1 MNKSLRRFL
10 LIGVVLY
17 VGFLLWFFL
26 GIKPGMNAKWTP
38 ADMYNEVG
46 DCSSTTTS
54 APPAADQVFD
64 AKTAVPMKSVTAR
77 RKSFR
82 ARRSASR
89 SIMAFAKSSYSRL
102 LNPSYSSYRFSSNG
116 VMHMTSSAQFRSF
129 GAEGLMYLSMPQ
141 YLKRTN
147 NEVSAPVQVV
157 YPYMPV
163 PLNQQASSGEKTA
176 TDNAV
181 VTPFYPVAQ

>member
-1 MNKSLRRFL
+1 MDKSLRRFL

-77 RKSFR
+77 RR
-82 ARRSASR
+82 AMRKRRSG
-89 SIMAFAKSSYSRL
+89 MPVAKSALGKRNPALYS
-102 LNPSYSSYRFSSNG
+102 FG
-116 VMHMTSSAQFRSF
+116 VTPVGGGLHLVSDAEFRSF
-129 GAEGLMYLSMPQ
+129 GAEGLMYMSMPQ
-141 YLKRTN
+141 YIRRTN
-147 NEVSAPVQVV
+147 NNVTAPLQVV
-157 YPYMPV
+157 YPYMPM
-163 PLNQQASSGEKTA
+163 PLDQQASSGERNSS
-176 TDNAV
+176 DDIV
-181 VTPFYPVAQ
+181 SMPFYPMAR

>member
-1 MNKSLRRFL
+1 MDKSLRRFL

-77 RKSFR
+77 RR
-82 ARRSASR
+82 AMRKRRSG
-89 SIMAFAKSSYSRL
+89 MPVAKSALGKRNPALYS
-102 LNPSYSSYRFSSNG
+102 FG
-116 VMHMTSSAQFRSF
+116 VTPVGGGLHLVSDAEFRSF
-129 GAEGLMYLSMPQ
+129 GAEGLMYMSMPQ
-141 YLKRTN
+141 YIRRTN
-147 NEVSAPVQVV
+147 NNVTAPLQVV
-157 YPYMPV
+157 YPYMPM
-163 PLNQQASSGEKTA
+163 PLDQQASSGERNA
-176 TDNAV
+176 SDNIV
-181 VTPFYPVAQ
+181 SMPFYPMAR

>member
-77 RKSFR
+77 RR
-82 ARRSASR
+82 AMRKHRSG
-89 SIMAFAKSSYSRL
+89 MPVAKSALGKR
-102 LNPSYSSYRFSSNG
+102 NPSLYSFG
-116 VMHMTSSAQFRSF
+116 VTPVGGGLHLVSDAEFRSF
-129 GAEGLMYLSMPQ
+129 GADGLMYMPMPQ
-141 YLKRTN
+141 YLRRTN
-147 NEVSAPVQVV
+147 NEMVTSLPIV
-157 YPYMPV
+157 YPYMPIL
-163 PLNQQASSGEKTA
+163 PNQQASSDDRNTSSGT
-176 TDNAV
+176 
-181 VTPFYPVAQ
+181 VTPAPFYPLSH

>member
-77 RKSFR
+77 RR
-82 ARRSASR
+82 AMRKRRSG
-89 SIMAFAKSSYSRL
+89 MPVAKSALGKRNPALYSFGVTPVGGGL
-102 LNPSYSSYRFSSNG
+102 HLVSDAEFS
-116 VMHMTSSAQFRSF
+116 SF

-141 YLKRTN
+141 YLKRVN
-147 NEVSAPVQVV
+147 NEVVTPLPMG
-157 YPYMPV
+157 YPYMPM
-163 PLNQQASSGEKTA
+163 PLDQQASSAERNA
-176 TDNAV
+176 SDNTV
-181 VTPFYPVAQ
+181 PTPFYPLAR

>member
-1 MNKSLRRFL
+1 MHTSLRRFL

-54 APPAADQVFD
+54 APPTADGVFD

-77 RKSFR
+77 RR
-82 ARRSASR
+82 AMRKRRSG
-89 SIMAFAKSSYSRL
+89 MPMAKSALGKRNPALYS
-102 LNPSYSSYRFSSNG
+102 FG
-116 VMHMTSSAQFRSF
+116 VTPVGGGLHLVSDAEFRSF

-141 YLKRTN
+141 YLKRVN
-147 NEVSAPVQVV
+147 NEVVTPLPMG
-157 YPYMPV
+157 YPYMPM
-163 PLNQQASSGEKTA
+163 PLDQQASSGERNA
-176 TDNAV
+176 SDNIV
-181 VTPFYPVAQ
+181 SMPFYPLAR

>member
-26 GIKPGMNAKWTP
+26 GIKPGMNAKWSP
-38 ADMYNEVG
+38 SDIYNEVG
-46 DCSSTTTS
+46 DCPSTTTS

-77 RKSFR
+77 RR
-82 ARRSASR
+82 AMRKRRSG
-89 SIMAFAKSSYSRL
+89 MPMAKSALGKR
-102 LNPSYSSYRFSSNG
+102 NPSLYSFG
-116 VMHMTSSAQFRSF
+116 VTPIGGGLHLVSDAEFRSF

-141 YLKRTN
+141 YLKRVN
-147 NEVSAPVQVV
+147 NEVVTPLPMG
-157 YPYMPV
+157 YPYMPM
-163 PLNQQASSGEKTA
+163 PLDQQASSGERNA
-176 TDNAV
+176 SDNIV
-181 VTPFYPVAQ
+181 STPFYPMAR

>member
-77 RKSFR
+77 RR
-82 ARRSASR
+82 AMRKRRSG
-89 SIMAFAKSSYSRL
+89 MPVAKSALGKRNPALYS
-102 LNPSYSSYRFSSNG
+102 FG
-116 VMHMTSSAQFRSF
+116 VTPVGGGLHLVSDAEFRSF

-141 YLKRTN
+141 YLKRVN
-147 NEVSAPVQVV
+147 NEVVTPLPMG
-157 YPYMPV
+157 YPYMPM
-163 PLNQQASSGEKTA
+163 PLDQQASSGERNTS
-176 TDNAV
+176 DNTV
-181 VTPFYPVAQ
+181 PTPFYPLAR

>member
-1 MNKSLRRFL
+1 LRRFL
-10 LIGVVLY
+10 LIGAVLY
-17 VGFLLWFFL
+17 VAFLCWFFL
-26 GIKPGMNAKWTP
+26 KLNAGQKDEWHP
-38 ADMYNEVG
+38 SDIYEEVG
-46 DCSSTTTS
+46 DCTSITT
-54 APPAADQVFD
+54 AAAPAADQVFD

-163 PLNQQASSGEKTA
+163 PLNHQASSGEKTA

>member
-1 MNKSLRRFL
+1 M
-10 LIGVVLY
+10 LY

-46 DCSSTTTS
+46 DCTSTTT
-54 APPAADQVFD
+54 AAAPAADQVFD

-141 YLKRTN
+141 YHLYF
-147 NEVSAPVQVV
+147 P
-157 YPYMPV
+157 
-163 PLNQQASSGEKTA
+163 
-176 TDNAV
+176 
-181 VTPFYPVAQ
+181 

>member
-77 RKSFR
+77 RR
-82 ARRSASR
+82 AMRKRRSG
-89 SIMAFAKSSYSRL
+89 MPMAKSALGKR
-102 LNPSYSSYRFSSNG
+102 NPSLYSFG
-116 VMHMTSSAQFRSF
+116 VTPIGGGLHLVSDAEFRSF

-141 YLKRTN
+141 YLKRMN
-147 NEVSAPVQVV
+147 NEVVTPLPMG
-157 YPYMPV
+157 YPYMPM
-163 PLNQQASSGEKTA
+163 PFDPQASSGEKNA
-176 TDNAV
+176 SDNIV
-181 VTPFYPVAQ
+181 SMPFYPMAR

>member
-1 MNKSLRRFL
+1 MDKSLRRFL
-10 LIGVVLY
+10 LIGVMLY

-77 RKSFR
+77 RR
-82 ARRSASR
+82 AMRKRRSG
-89 SIMAFAKSSYSRL
+89 MPVAKSALGKRNPALYS
-102 LNPSYSSYRFSSNG
+102 FG
-116 VMHMTSSAQFRSF
+116 VTPVGGGLHLVSDAEFRSF
-129 GAEGLMYLSMPQ
+129 GAEGLMYMSMPQ
-141 YLKRTN
+141 YIRRTN
-147 NEVSAPVQVV
+147 NNVTAPLQVV
-157 YPYMPV
+157 YPYMPM
-163 PLNQQASSGEKTA
+163 PLDQQASSGERNA
-176 TDNAV
+176 SDNIV
-181 VTPFYPVAQ
+181 SMPFYPMAR